1 MTDRMSLATAE
12 DLDRLDLGDLSLWAD
27 GPPHKLLARMRRERP
42 VHWSPLAEYPHEAGF
57 WSLTRADDLRRV
69 SLDWRTFSSHVG
81 GIMVLDDFGI
91 PLEGQQQ
98 MMISMDPPRHDRIKA
113 LFQRGFTPKRIA
125 EHEERI
131 RGIVNRVLDRV
142 ADRGECDLVLDVA
155 GPVVSR
161 VIGSFIGSPEE
172 DDQRHVE
179 ETNMA
184 LGFGDEELRP
194 TEEAMVEMMSR
205 SWDETMLMVAER
217 RENPGMDDL
226 MDVLVHSEIDGER
239 LSDAEI
245 FMGLGLLGAAGN
257 DSTRSVFTSGMLGL
271 FEHREQLDLLLADP
285 GLVPGAVEELLRM
298 YPAFAHFRRTATR
311 DVELHEKTIRAG
323 DKVLLWYVASNRD
336 EQVYED
342 PQRLDISRSPD
353 HQAFG
358 AGGRH
363 FCLGA
368 ALARLEIE
376 TLLGET
382 LRRFPDIELAGEPT
396 RARSLFLNQLKTL
409 PVRFTP
415 QTS

>member
-1 MTDRMSLATAE
+1 MNVIAE
-12 DLDRLDLGDLSLWAD
+12 QDLDRIDLGDLDLWEH
-27 GPPHKLLARMRRERP
+27 GPPHELFTRLRREAP
-42 VHWSPLAEYPHEAGF
+42 LHWSPLDEYPEEAGF
-57 WSLTRADDLRRV
+57 WSLTRAADLRTV
-69 SLDWRTFSSHVG
+69 SLDWQTFSSHVG

-98 MMISMDPPRHDRIKA
+98 QMISMDPPRHDRIKA

-142 ADRGECDLVLDVA
+142 AGRGECELVNDVA
-155 GPVVSR
+155 GPVVAR
-161 VIGSFIGSPEE
+161 VIGSFIGTPEE
-172 DDQRHVE
+172 DDERHIE
-179 ETNMA
+179 ETNMV
-184 LGFGDEELRP
+184 LGFGDADLRP
-194 TEEAMVEMMSR
+194 TEEAVVEMMSR
-205 SWDETMLMVAER
+205 NWDETMEMVAER
-217 RENPGMDDL
+217 RQNPGMDDL
-226 MDVLVHSEIDGER
+226 MDVLVHSEVDGER

-257 DSTRSVFTSGMLGL
+257 DSTRSVFTSGILGL
-271 FEHREQLDLLLADP
+271 FENPDQLALLRSDP
-285 GLVPGAVEELLRM
+285 SLIEGAVEELLRC

-311 DVELHEKTIRAG
+311 DVELHGRTIRAG

-336 EQVYED
+336 EEVYPD
-342 PQRLDISRSPD
+342 PQRLDVTRRPD

-368 ALARLEIE
+368 ALARLEIKV
-376 TLLGET
+376 LLEET
-382 LRRFPDIELAGEPT
+382 LRRFPDIELAGEPAH
-396 RARSLFLNQLKTL
+396 ARSLFLNQLKTL

-415 QTS
+415 ERA

>member
-1 MTDRMSLATAE
+1 
-12 DLDRLDLGDLSLWAD
+12 
-27 GPPHKLLARMRRERP
+27 
-42 VHWSPLAEYPHEAGF
+42 
-57 WSLTRADDLRRV
+57 
-69 SLDWRTFSSHVG
+69 
-81 GIMVLDDFGI
+81 MVLDDFGI

-98 MMISMDPPRHDRIKA
+98 QMISMDPPRHDRIKA

-131 RGIVNRVLDRV
+131 RGIVGGVLDRV
-142 ADRGECDLVLDVA
+142 ATRGECDLVNDVA

-172 DDQRHVE
+172 DDQRHIE
-179 ETNMA
+179 ETNMV
-184 LGFGDEELRP
+184 LGFGDEDLRP
-194 TEEAMVEMMSR
+194 TEEAVVEMLTAA
-205 SWDETMLMVAER
+205 WNETMERIAER
-217 RENPGMDDL
+217 RENPGMNDL
-226 MDVLVHSEIDGER
+226 TDVLVHSEVDGER
-239 LSDAEI
+239 LTDSEI

-271 FEHREQLDLLLADP
+271 FENPEQLRLLLDDP
-285 GLVPGAVEELLRM
+285 PLIPGAVEELLRC

-311 DVELHEKTIRAG
+311 EVEMHGKTIREG

-336 EQVYED
+336 ERVYED
-342 PQRLDISRSPD
+342 PQRLDVTRNPD

-368 ALARLEIE
+368 ALARLEIKV
-376 TLLGET
+376 LLEET
-382 LRRFPDIELAGEPT
+382 LRRFPDIELAGEPAK
-396 RARSLFLNQLKTL
+396 ARSLFLNQLKAL

-415 QTS
+415 EAA

>member
-1 MTDRMSLATAE
+1 MNVIAE
-12 DLDRLDLGDLSLWAD
+12 RDLDRIDLGDLELWDD
-27 GPPHKLLARMRRERP
+27 GPPHALFTRLRREAP
-42 VHWSPLAEYPHEAGF
+42 LHWSPLDEYPAEAGF
-57 WSLTRADDLRRV
+57 WSLTRAEDLRRV
-69 SLDWRTFSSHVG
+69 SLDWETFSSHVG

-98 MMISMDPPRHDRIKA
+98 QMISMDPPRHDRIKA

-131 RGIVNRVLDRV
+131 RAIVNRVLDRV
-142 ADRGECDLVLDVA
+142 AARGECDLVLDVA

-161 VIGSFIGSPEE
+161 VIGSFIGTPEE
-172 DDQRHVE
+172 DDRRHVE
-179 ETNMA
+179 ETNMV

-194 TEEAMVEMMSR
+194 TEEAVIEMISR
-205 SWDETMLMVAER
+205 NWEETMEMVAER
-217 RENPGMDDL
+217 RANPGMDDL
-226 MDVLVHSEIDGER
+226 MDVLVHSKVDGEG

-271 FEHREQLDLLLADP
+271 FENPDQKRLLLDDP
-285 GLVPGAVEELLRM
+285 TLIDGAVEELLRM

-311 DVELHEKTIRAG
+311 DVEMHGRTVRAG
-323 DKVLLWYVASNRD
+323 DKVLLWYVSSNRD
-336 EQVYED
+336 EDVYED
-342 PQRLDISRSPD
+342 GQRLDVTRAPD

-368 ALARLEIE
+368 ALARLEIRM
-376 TLLGET
+376 LLSET

-396 RARSLFLNQLKTL
+396 KARSLFLNQLKTL

-415 QTS
+415 EAAAA

>member
-1 MTDRMSLATAE
+1 MSVIAE
-12 DLDRLDLGDLSLWAD
+12 QDLERIDLGDLELWD
-27 GPPHKLLARMRRERP
+27 HGPPHALFTRLRREAP
-42 VHWSPLAEYPHEAGF
+42 LHWSPLDDYPHEAGF
-57 WSLTRADDLRRV
+57 WSLTRAADLRKV
-69 SLDWRTFSSHVG
+69 SLDWQTFSSYVG

-98 MMISMDPPRHDRIKA
+98 QMISMDPPRHDRIKA

-142 ADRGECDLVLDVA
+142 ATRGECELVNEVA

-161 VIGSFIGSPEE
+161 VIGSFIGTPEE
-172 DDQRHVE
+172 DDQRHME
-179 ETNMA
+179 ETNMV
-184 LGFGDEELRP
+184 LGFGDEDLRP
-194 TEEAMVEMMSR
+194 TEEAVVEVMTR
-205 SWDETMLMVAER
+205 AWDETMELVAER
-217 RENPGMDDL
+217 RENPGLSDDL
-226 MDVLVHSEIDGER
+226 IEVLVHSEVDGEK

-271 FEHREQLDLLLADP
+271 FENPEQLALLRDDPSLAE
-285 GLVPGAVEELLRM
+285 GAVEELLRC

-311 DVELHEKTIRAG
+311 DVEMHGKTIREG

-336 EQVYED
+336 EENYPD
-342 PQRLDISRSPD
+342 PQRLDVTRKPD

-368 ALARLEIE
+368 ALARLEIKV
-376 TLLGET
+376 LLEET

-396 RARSLFLNQLKTL
+396 HARSLFLNQLKTL

-415 QTS
+415 EPA

>member
-1 MTDRMSLATAE
+1 MKAVTEQDLKRIDVG
-12 DLDRLDLGDLSLWAD
+12 DLDLWSD
-27 GPPHKLLARMRRERP
+27 GPPHELFARLRRDVP
-42 VHWSPLAEYPHEAGF
+42 AHWSPLDEYPDEGGF
-57 WSLTRADDLRRV
+57 WSLTRAADLRTV
-69 SLDWRTFSSHVG
+69 SLDWQTFSSHVG
-81 GIMVLDDFGI
+81 GIIVLDDFGI
-91 PLEGQQQ
+91 PLEAQQQ
-98 MMISMDPPRHDRIKA
+98 QMISMDPPRHDRIKA

-131 RGIVNRVLDRV
+131 RAIVNRRLDRV
-142 ADRGECDLVLDVA
+142 ATKGECDLVLDVA

-161 VIGSFIGSPEE
+161 VIGSFIGTPEE
-172 DDQRHVE
+172 DDRRHME
-179 ETNMA
+179 ETNLA

-194 TEEAMVEMMSR
+194 TDEAVVEMMSR
-205 SWDETMLMVAER
+205 SWDETMAYISER
-217 RENPGMDDL
+217 RANPGMDDL
-226 MDVLVHSEIDGER
+226 IDVLVHAEIDGER

-271 FEHREQLDLLLADP
+271 FDNPAQKELLVGDP
-285 GLVPGAVEELLRM
+285 SLIPNAVEELLRL

-311 DVELHEKTIRAG
+311 DVEMHGERIRKG

-336 EQVYED
+336 PDVYED
-342 PQRLDISRSPD
+342 PDRLDVLRDPD

-368 ALARLEIE
+368 ALARLEIRM
-376 TLLGET
+376 LLGET
-382 LRRFPDIELAGEPT
+382 LRRFPDIELAGEPAK
-396 RARSLFLNQLKTL
+396 ARSLFLNQLKTL

-415 QTS
+415 EAA